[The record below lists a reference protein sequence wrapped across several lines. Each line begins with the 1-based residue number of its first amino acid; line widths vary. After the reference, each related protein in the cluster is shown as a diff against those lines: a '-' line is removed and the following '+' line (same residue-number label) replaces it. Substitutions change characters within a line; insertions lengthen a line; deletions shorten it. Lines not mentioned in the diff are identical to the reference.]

1 MKPHYKPI
9 SSDSKLFKV
18 EFQENNKDFY
28 YPWHYHSE
36 LELAFILSGKGVR
49 YVGNSIENFYDEEL
63 VLLGSDLPHTWNNQG
78 DQEQPVTAI
87 VIFLKEEFLDK
98 TWMQSIE
105 FEAIKKLLT
114 AMSKGIKV
122 DKASTLRLKPKFF
135 DLLKATEFE
144 KLIILFQILQDLAT
158 SSNYRYLCEQ
168 EFTCDL
174 NDIEKKRINVVY
186 DYIQKHHLQQITLTD
201 IASKVNMSEEYFSRF
216 FSKTMKKPFFEF
228 LNEYKINQACKL
240 LIETDKQV
248 SEVCYASGFESIP
261 FFYRQFKKFKNCQ
274 PKNYRFNYQ
283 KIALQ
288 AKPEEM
294 LCPEG

>member
-9 SSDSKLFKV
+9 PSESKLFKV
-18 EFQENNKDFY
+18 EFQETSKEFY

-36 LELAFILSGKGVR
+36 LELVYILSGKGVR
-49 YVGNSIENFYDEEL
+49 YVGNSIENFYEEEL
-63 VLLGSDLPHTWNNQG
+63 VLLGPNLPHAWNNAAE
-78 DQEQPVTAI
+78 QEQPVTAI
-87 VIFLKEEFLDK
+87 VIYLKEEFLDK

-105 FEAIKKLLT
+105 FEAISKLLT

-122 DKASTLRLKPKFF
+122 DSEVASGLKHKFF
-135 DLLKATEFE
+135 ALLKASPFE
-144 KLIILFQILQDLAT
+144 KLMILFQILQELAN
-158 SSNYRYLCEQ
+158 SSNFRFLCEH

-174 NDIEKKRINVVY
+174 DSTEKTRINAVY
-186 DYIQKHHLQQITLTD
+186 DYIQHHYLQQISLAD

-228 LNEYKINQACKL
+228 LNEYKINRACKL

-274 PKNYRFNYQ
+274 PKTYRLNYQ
-283 KIALQ
+283 KVSFLNT
-288 AKPEEM
+288 EEFS
-294 LCPEG
+294 LAR